1 MAEDTGETGIED
13 AEDSIILFADGE
25 THWLIVGEKFLSAM
39 LAAEGYYPTPVKS
52 YTYESKFDLMRDLE
66 EDVILN
72 SLWAIHPG
80 IIDRL
85 RREDLII
92 EERR

>member
-1 MAEDTGETGIED
+1 MADEAAETEVEGPKDT
-13 AEDSIILFADGE
+13 IILFADGE
-25 THWLIVGEKFLSAM
+25 NHWLIVGEEYLSAM
-39 LAAEGYYPTPVKS
+39 LAADGYYPTPVRS
-52 YTYESKFDLMRDLE
+52 FTYESRFDLMLDLE
-66 EDVILN
+66 EGVILN